1 MWCFYSGFSGSWDS
15 PLSASR
21 FCERDLCVFG
31 CNRGRKSELGLVGS
45 GSGNMNSSFLQ
56 IQGYPSNG
64 AITTDRSKQNSSS
77 QLLLLTSGPSSLSSA
92 PLKDIL
98 ISFEMWI
105 LLIVCHELPEENG
118 GSDILVKE
126 QKVIWVVGD
135 WEKGNVRGK
144 LGLLKAN
151 FIFLLISPVAG
162 IAWATSSS
170 FFFFFQKSNS
180 HESWGYSWQMPG
192 TVTDVA
198 SSPHVSTD
206 TIWLAHWNRSSRS
219 FLVQCSMQSLS
230 IKADIWDE
238 ARSLCLFQTLLWI
251 LYRDLS
257 SRHPI
262 ILLWLPQH
270 LEIQRTI
277 WCWFTEYPL
286 DQWCSVYA
294 KLDWLTGICLSP
306 PPTKLVL

>member
-15 PLSASR
+15 PLIASR

-170 FFFFFQKSNS
+170 FFFFFSRKVILMRV
-180 HESWGYSWQMPG
+180 GATAG
-192 TVTDVA
+192 KC
-198 SSPHVSTD
+198 
-206 TIWLAHWNRSSRS
+206 LA
-219 FLVQCSMQSLS
+219 QSLMLPPPHTL
-230 IKADIWDE
+230 A
-238 ARSLCLFQTLLWI
+238 QT
-251 LYRDLS
+251 
-257 SRHPI
+257 P
-262 ILLWLPQH
+262 
-270 LEIQRTI
+270 
-277 WCWFTEYPL
+277 F
-286 DQWCSVYA
+286 
-294 KLDWLTGICLSP
+294 DWLTGTGAPDPSWCSVLCSLCQSKLTSEMKPAPYACSKLCCGFFIVTCLLGILLYCCDFHS
-306 PPTKLVL
+306 TWRFRGQFGVDSQNTL